1 MNIQGEKQHNLPTK
15 TNVEITNLQLKVLII
30 FMKKK
35 KKKTGARAIEY
46 TIIYSV
52 SLM

>member
-15 TNVEITNLQLKVLII
+15 KNVEITNLQLKVLII

-35 KKKTGARAIEY
+35 KKRKRGHGPLNAP
-46 TIIYSV
+46 
-52 SLM
+52 